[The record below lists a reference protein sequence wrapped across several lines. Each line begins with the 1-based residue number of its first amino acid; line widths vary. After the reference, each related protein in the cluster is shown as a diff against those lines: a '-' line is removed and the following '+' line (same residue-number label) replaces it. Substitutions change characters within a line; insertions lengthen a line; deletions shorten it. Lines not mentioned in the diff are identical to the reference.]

1 MQLNKTNNMEVM
13 KRQLFIYVFA
23 LLMCSCIN
31 NNDVYQGE
39 SDKGGEAY
47 AEQFSNYTSINVNIN
62 SQYEGTVYSIFYNNP
77 YEDGDLVKEP
87 YLTGKTPIS
96 VILEV
101 PNDVETLYIIGN
113 GKFIESEVKNI
124 TVDDATLSTRA
135 STITDELLNVVN
147 SKYFPEK
154 YNNVWGE
161 ELYNCT
167 DLKIS
172 DVEGENFNE
181 AEVWITYL
189 HDGGFSNSN
198 QYGKLW
204 FYTYQTEK
212 RENLEIPD
220 CTFYGKEND
229 EVVQID
235 FSDINKNEDNRSSGG
250 KYIFWS
256 KEENENAKR
265 GIYTRISLGRFA
277 KGLNVGFVFRGPNER
292 PQFTTPN
299 LNKSNTQNDF
309 IEKDYNYIGRT
320 ITYKDSK
327 ANEGEFTITKPVSNG
342 FIHHMKVD
350 GFEGNILGME
360 NRTPGWRSYD
370 GDYNDML
377 CLIGTNPVTIQPEE
391 PITPPVVT
399 ESTTKKGYYL
409 FEDNY
414 PSQGDFDFNDVVV
427 EYKVV
432 SYTGSNKSKTITAKL
447 LANGCS
453 YANEFGFKDANG
465 YQTFFEGVQGFNNVR
480 GSSDETSCKT
490 VTKTLTGDVEPYLN
504 NGKGYIFNDEYNTDF
519 YPYVLDIP
527 ISDDSASFRWCIE
540 GNSISAAYS
549 FDTPRVKDWYKKPKD
564 ESLVIER

>member
-1 MQLNKTNNMEVM
+1 M

-47 AEQFSNYTSINVNIN
+47 ADQFSNYTSINVNIN

-87 YLTGKTPIS
+87 YLIGKTPIS

-113 GKFIESEVKNI
+113 GKFLESEVKDI
-124 TVDDATLSTRA
+124 TVNDATLSTRA
-135 STITDELLNVVN
+135 SAITDELLNVVN
-147 SKYFPEK
+147 SKYFPEA

-172 DVEGENFNE
+172 EVEGENFNE
-181 AEVWITYL
+181 ADVWITYL

-204 FYTYQTEK
+204 FYTYPTEK
-212 RENLEIPD
+212 RENLEISD

-256 KEENENAKR
+256 KEENENAKK

-342 FIHHMKVD
+342 FIHHVKVGD
-350 GFEGNILGME
+350 FEGNILGME

-377 CLIGTNPVTIQPEE
+377 CLIETNPVTIQPEE

-399 ESTTKKGYYL
+399 ESTTKKGFYL

-465 YQTFFEGVQGFNNVR
+465 YQPFFEGVQGFNNVR

-527 ISDDSASFRWCIE
+527 ISDDSTSFRWCIE

-549 FDTPRVKDWYKKPKD
+549 FDAPRVKDWYKNPKD
-564 ESLVIER
+564 KSLVIER